1 MQDARGPGRTSLRA
15 LASSIIA
22 KEGHAALWIGF
33 RVNMVR
39 VVPSCVAT
47 FVSYELLARYV
58 NNIICLHCSNAGMLD
73 VAAVEQLLLVLSV
86 DEHIR

>member
-15 LASSIIA
+15 LAGSIIA

-47 FVSYELLARYV
+47 FVSYELLARYGK
-58 NNIICLHCSNAGMLD
+58 NICLSCMTAVMSG
-73 VAAVEQLLLVLSV
+73 AAIQVQSLLLLLMC
-86 DEHIR
+86 ERRC